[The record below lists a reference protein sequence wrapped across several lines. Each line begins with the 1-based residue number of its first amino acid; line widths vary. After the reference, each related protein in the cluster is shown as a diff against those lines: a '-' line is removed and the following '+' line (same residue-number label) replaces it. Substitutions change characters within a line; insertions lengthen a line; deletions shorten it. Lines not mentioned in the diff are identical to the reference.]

1 MKCEHII
8 VLGDNMNHKQL
19 LALFLCFV
27 IILSSKLVIGKKQEV
42 VEVKNVS
49 SNTDKYTIEN
59 ISEKNEDYNIDV
71 YYPVTKCKEAND
83 SINNKINEYIEQ
95 CKNNKKSLI
104 ISFEEYEYK
113 DYESYKFVINMERDK
128 VHKSEKIYTITFNE
142 NGILDLN
149 KYIEINSDVIKERV
163 KSDSKYKEYV
173 NDERL
178 NNYLSKENILNNFI
192 LTENSIV
199 LYFNANTMLPNVA
212 GIVQIEIPYEII

>member
-128 VHKSEKIYTITFNE
+128 VHKSEEIYTITFNE

-149 KYIEINSDVIKERV
+149 KYMEINSDVIKERV

>member
-128 VHKSEKIYTITFNE
+128 VHKSEEIYTITFNE

-212 GIVQIEIPYEII
+212 GIVQVEIPYEII

>member
-1 MKCEHII
+1 
-8 VLGDNMNHKQL
+8 MNHKQL

-27 IILSSKLVIGKKQEV
+27 IILSSKIVIGKRQDV
-42 VEVKNVS
+42 VEVKNVNS
-49 SNTDKYTIEN
+49 STDKYTIES
-59 ISEKNEDYNIDV
+59 ISQKNDEYSIDV

-83 SINNKINEYIEQ
+83 NISNKINEYIEQ

-113 DYESYKFVINMERDK
+113 NYESYKFIINMERDK
-128 VHKSEKIYTITFNE
+128 AHNSEEIYTITFNE

-149 KYIEINSDVIKERV
+149 KYIEINSDVIKERI
-163 KSDSKYKEYV
+163 KNDSKYKEYI
-173 NDERL
+173 NEERL
-178 NNYLSKENILNNFI
+178 DSYLSKDNILNNFI

-199 LYFNANTMLPNVA
+199 LYFNANTLLPNVA

>member
-128 VHKSEKIYTITFNE
+128 VHKSEEIYTITFNE

>member
-42 VEVKNVS
+42 VEVKNVI

-59 ISEKNEDYNIDV
+59 ISEKNDDYNIDV

-128 VHKSEKIYTITFNE
+128 VHKSEEIYTITFNE

-163 KSDSKYKEYV
+163 KSDSKYKEYI